1 MVHPVLQR
9 FNNFILVSISV
20 LMLFHSMSL
29 YAVPV
34 ADIEEEVQ
42 TEQAQD
48 IDDEQQLLKTYD
60 ALIPTFQGMT
70 PLVLYFIQ
78 EVVLLS
84 ESEYQ
89 EIQVPNH
96 YQNHLLEVLFPRIIS
111 PNAP

>member
-48 IDDEQQLLKTYD
+48 IDEFMQINPGEAASIDIYFGNPLHAGPESGKLFRESSLD
-60 ALIPTFQGMT
+60 AIRDAF
-70 PLVLYFIQ
+70 FI
-78 EVVLLS
+78 V
-84 ESEYQ
+84 
-89 EIQVPNH
+89 
-96 YQNHLLEVLFPRIIS
+96 
-111 PNAP
+111 